1 VSNDLD
7 AVGTMYDCHKLMVEL
22 VMNCEVILGMLDDPT
37 CSWVR
42 QYYTLSHA
50 ERDVFWASLS
60 AKDHSQGLLCHLVL
74 MSFEYISPS
83 IMKVIYKCF
92 CGLSKEE
99 QSSILS
105 LTYLAKCWQDNREFL
120 QRDNF
125 VCYSPSYA
133 LEESHWAQSPHNS
146 VYVSSW
152 KVQLGVKFLCA
163 RCSELSGMGY
173 SRLKHSTNFPFTLD
187 EVNLD
192 DVIEMEFLET

>member
-74 MSFEYISPS
+74 MSFEYIS
-83 IMKVIYKCF
+83 
-92 CGLSKEE
+92 L
-99 QSSILS
+99 
-105 LTYLAKCWQDNREFL
+105 L